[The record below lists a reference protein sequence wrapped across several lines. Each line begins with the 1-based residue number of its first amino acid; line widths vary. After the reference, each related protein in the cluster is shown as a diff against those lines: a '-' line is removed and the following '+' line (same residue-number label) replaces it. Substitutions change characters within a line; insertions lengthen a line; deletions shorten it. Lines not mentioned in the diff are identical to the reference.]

1 MTIKHSEEQ
10 THRPVLQVLFVVGPQ
25 DVECDGY
32 SVLIVISHDTF
43 VGIGRVSFHNA
54 ITLG

>member
-1 MTIKHSEEQ
+1 MSIEHSEEQ

-43 VGIGRVSFHNA
+43 VGIGGVCLHNT